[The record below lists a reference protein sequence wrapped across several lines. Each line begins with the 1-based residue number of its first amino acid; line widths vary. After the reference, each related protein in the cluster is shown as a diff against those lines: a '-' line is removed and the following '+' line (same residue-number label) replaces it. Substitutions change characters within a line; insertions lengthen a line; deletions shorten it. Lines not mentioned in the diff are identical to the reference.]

1 MSVITSFSFSFIRGG
16 SFPVLRLF
24 LLTYVSLLIF
34 HIPRQVQ
41 FHLCFCFPDPISVWP
56 DYMLLFFPGH
66 TFLLP
71 LPVHFLLI
79 PQYDQQVHAQ
89 PYQFPV
95 SSAWFLMLGDG
106 ELLCFQKGVLK
117 ELTALLHSFVPRNS
131 FPGHLIY
138 QFLKQQEVSSPEVRE
153 MQIFA
158 DPHFP
163 YNLFSGNHMR
173 ALAKVNFWLSGK
185 ISFATKLIFSESN

>member
-95 SSAWFLMLGDG
+95 SSAWFLILGVG
-106 ELLCFQKGVLK
+106 ELFFPDNLTDHRLWAFSC
-117 ELTALLHSFVPRNS
+117 ELPSFIILTLEIAIIFSYLPFFWYPSYTTCSAALLNCR
-131 FPGHLIY
+131 
-138 QFLKQQEVSSPEVRE
+138 VRRLL
-153 MQIFA
+153 ML
-158 DPHFP
+158 PVTSHNP
-163 YNLFSGNHMR
+163 T
-173 ALAKVNFWLSGK
+173 V
-185 ISFATKLIFSESN
+185 ISWILQSII